1 MPFPKYEKRKITDA
15 FEGSQ
20 WLPHKIKETALV
32 PLPPESPSHGVYST
46 CATLG
51 TTEEGVLAL
60 SSVLSVHF
68 EQKTQILGDGSEI
81 SNEVK
86 IAAMLHQISSYF
98 FNQHLL
104 YEYIIVKIS
113 EI

>member
-1 MPFPKYEKRKITDA
+1 M
-15 FEGSQ
+15 S
-20 WLPHKIKETALV
+20 
-32 PLPPESPSHGVYST
+32 
-46 CATLG
+46 
-51 TTEEGVLAL
+51 LAL
-60 SSVLSVHF
+60 RSVLSVHF
-68 EQKTQILGDGSEI
+68 EQKTQILGDDSEI

-86 IAAMLHQISSYF
+86 INAVLDQISSYF